1 MPYMDAIRFIGCSFG
16 FEMMNDF
23 KFTNGLETN
32 MSLAGKSIVAPCY
45 VSLPEA
51 LAIPVETFVFENP
64 KKRIFGGIFFR
75 TNHKRKTWKS
85 FFPSNLAR
93 LADLSQRKTC
103 ISTFVNGRCSIL
115 LCENMRENHDFS
127 VIIDFWCVGLNN
139 HAIFLIFG

>member
-1 MPYMDAIRFIGCSFG
+1 MG
-16 FEMMNDF
+16 FF
-23 KFTNGLETN
+23 Q
-32 MSLAGKSIVAPCY
+32 CY

-64 KKRIFGGIFFR
+64 KKRILRGIFFS
-75 TNHKRKTWKS
+75 TNHKRKTRKS
-85 FFPSNLAR
+85 FFPSNFAR

-115 LCENMRENHDFS
+115 LCENMWENHDFS
-127 VIIDFWCVGLNN
+127 VIIDFWRVGLNN